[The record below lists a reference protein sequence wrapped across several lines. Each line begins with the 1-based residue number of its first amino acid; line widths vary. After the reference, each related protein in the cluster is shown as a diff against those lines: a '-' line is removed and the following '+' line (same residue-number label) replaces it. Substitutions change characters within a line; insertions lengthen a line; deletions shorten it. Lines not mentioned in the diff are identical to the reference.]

1 MSLLSG
7 RKAYLPLEENHA
19 YKVTLLG
26 WSERELDKPTDSG
39 ITGFLTFKWQV
50 ADDSRTVTDN
60 RSFPVGTDILASQLI
75 NQLPDNEKLNAMEQE
90 DLFQMLLDSK
100 QSVDMWVERRVKDDD
115 SFTNYHF
122 REHKA
127 KPIAPATP
135 NAQTPGTPAN
145 NSANSFK

>member
-26 WSERELDKPTDSG
+26 WTERELEKPTDSG

-50 ADDSRTVTDN
+50 ADDNRVVTDN

-75 NQLPDNEKLNAMEQE
+75 NQLPNNAQLNAMEQE
-90 DLFQMLLDSK
+90 DLFQMMLDTHTV
-100 QSVDMWVERRVKDDD
+100 VDMWVERKVKDDD

-122 REHKA
+122 REFKS
-127 KPIAPATP
+127 KPVTAQPSTPA
-135 NAQTPGTPAN
+135 PAN
-145 NSANSFK
+145 NGADNFK